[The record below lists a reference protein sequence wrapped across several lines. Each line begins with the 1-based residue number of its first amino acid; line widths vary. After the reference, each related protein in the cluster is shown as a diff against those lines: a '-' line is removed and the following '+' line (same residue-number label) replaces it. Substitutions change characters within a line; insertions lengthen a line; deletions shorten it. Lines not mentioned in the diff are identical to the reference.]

1 MESTNPPIGRGGVVA
16 ARVPE
21 TATNDDEA
29 RSNHAVKTTT
39 TDVRIELP
47 PTTESALIGSRRSPR
62 PVPGPNG
69 CRSSRCECEV
79 LALSPCRRRASG
91 RRAGDL
97 HDARLAAVHED
108 LRDRLRERHDVLLL
122 QPIRRVDP

>member
-47 PTTESALIGSRRSPR
+47 PQPSR
-62 PVPGPNG
+62 
-69 CRSSRCECEV
+69 
-79 LALSPCRRRASG
+79 
-91 RRAGDL
+91 
-97 HDARLAAVHED
+97 H
-108 LRDRLRERHDVLLL
+108 
-122 QPIRRVDP
+122 